1 MEGIRIIGYT
11 DNTKEGVRKKKVQ
24 NTINRIDHMIYEIH
38 DKAEILQWKIEELE
52 EQIDF
57 MENVKLRLE
66 DGEVDSSLKND
77 LEECKF
83 IYEDVS
89 WSDF

>member
-38 DKAEILQWKIEELE
+38 QRAEELQYRVQDLE
-52 EQIDF
+52 EYIDY
-57 MENVKLRLE
+57 MEDVKEQLE
-66 DGEVDSSLKND
+66 KNGKVNKID
-77 LEECKF
+77 LEECQF
-83 IYEDVS
+83 IYDEIEVP
-89 WSDF
+89 F